1 MTLPYIIARR
11 PLHFSRALTLPLMVL
26 NAILGI
32 LVFVQGCLSLTT
44 GDVRHIMLG
53 IVCLIAGILVTS
65 MEFIHLAAIR
75 MYASFLFSFTGRG
88 LFYLIFGSLTIGDTK
103 AELGIGLVLVVS
115 SLMFI
120 GLSLVSTV
128 YYDDPQDEY
137 ATMIYNIQHGFYG
150 NVQKPDPHNMS
161 TSKKSR
167 RSGNAFA
174 GQGISS
180 SDTFNMSGASYLP
193 QSAIDYSS
201 SMATSGLSAA
211 ADKPP
216 RI

>member
-1 MTLPYIIARR
+1 
-11 PLHFSRALTLPLMVL
+11 
-26 NAILGI
+26 
-32 LVFVQGCLSLTT
+32 
-44 GDVRHIMLG
+44 MLG
-53 IVCLIAGILVTS
+53 VVCLIAGILITS
-65 MEFIHLAAIR
+65 MEFVHLAAIR

-88 LFYLIFGSLTIGDTK
+88 LFYLIFGSLTIDSTK
-103 AELGIGLVLVVS
+103 AELGIGLVLVIT

-120 GLSLVSTV
+120 GLSLASTV

-137 ATMIYNIQHGFYG
+137 ATMIYNIQHGHYG
-150 NVQKPDPHNMS
+150 NIQKPNPHSMS

-167 RSGNAFA
+167 HSGNAFA

-193 QSAIDYSS
+193 QSAIDFSS
-201 SMATSGLSAA
+201 SMATSGLSAS
-211 ADKPP
+211 DKPP

>member
-11 PLHFSRALTLPLMVL
+11 PLHFSRALTLPLMAV
-26 NAILGI
+26 NASLGV
-32 LVFVQGCLSLTT
+32 LVFVQGCLSLSA

-53 IVCLIAGILVTS
+53 IACLVAGVLVLS
-65 MEFIHLAAIR
+65 MEFVHLAAVR

-88 LFYLIFGSLTIGDTK
+88 LFYLVCGILTIDSTK
-103 AELGIGLVLVVS
+103 AELGIGLVLVIF
-115 SLMFI
+115 SLFFI
-120 GLSLVSTV
+120 GLALVSTA

-137 ATMIYNIQHGFYG
+137 AAMIYNIQHGHYS
-150 NVQKPDPHNMS
+150 NMQKPDPHNMS

-167 RSGNAFA
+167 RAGNAFA

-193 QSAIDYSS
+193 QSAIDFSS
-201 SMATSGLSAA
+201 SMATSGLSAS
-211 ADKPP
+211 DKAP